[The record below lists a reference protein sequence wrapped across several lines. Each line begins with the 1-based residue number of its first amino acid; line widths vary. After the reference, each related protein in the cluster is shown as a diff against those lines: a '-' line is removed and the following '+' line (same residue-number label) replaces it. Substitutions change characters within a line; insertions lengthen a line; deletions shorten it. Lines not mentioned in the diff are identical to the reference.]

1 MTLTPALSEINL
13 QAMLLNSVST
23 SHVDSPARPHLAAKD
38 NLNSLLADNQ
48 VIDKANP
55 AATTVWHFPS
65 SLAKGK

>member
-1 MTLTPALSEINL
+1 
-13 QAMLLNSVST
+13 MLLNSVST